1 MCPGLDASTIRH
13 PGRASRKN
21 ARGYASTGSPS
32 VKGAIKITRAGS
44 GSSAGLID
52 FDGIGSMRDLR

>member
-1 MCPGLDASTIRH
+1 
-13 PGRASRKN
+13 
-21 ARGYASTGSPS
+21 